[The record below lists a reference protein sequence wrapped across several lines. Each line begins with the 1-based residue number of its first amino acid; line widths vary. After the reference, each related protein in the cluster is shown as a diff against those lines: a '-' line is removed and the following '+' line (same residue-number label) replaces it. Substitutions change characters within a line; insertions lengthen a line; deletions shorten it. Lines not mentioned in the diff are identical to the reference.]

1 MIVFID
7 DPHQGRRRCSPNLP
21 SSIFS
26 TNLCKKTLCLGV
38 REGPLIIV
46 FSKTNFQWCDCV
58 WFMLYLAA
66 LASLEIIPLFTPGI
80 LSKLFQSINITQTA
94 AIRSRFL
101 TERFFQKSVHF
112 HLFLKS
118 HSDLFFPQL
127 IDLFVFTL
135 AVSFMARTFSP
146 STRSFPHLIT
156 LEELLN

>member
-7 DPHQGRRRCSPNLP
+7 DPRQGRRRCTPSPP
-21 SSIFS
+21 SIFS
-26 TNLCKKTLCLGV
+26 TNLCKKPLCLGV

-46 FSKTNFQWCDCV
+46 LNETNFQWCDCV

-66 LASLEIIPLFTPGI
+66 LASLEIISLFVPGI
-80 LSKLFQSINITQTA
+80 LSLLFQSINITQTA

-101 TERFFQKSVHF
+101 TEGFFQKSVHF

-118 HSDLFFPQL
+118 HNDLFFPQL

-135 AVSFMARTFSP
+135 AISFIAKTFSP

>member
-1 MIVFID
+1 MTLIRED
-7 DPHQGRRRCSPNLP
+7 DGERSPSP

-26 TNLCKKTLCLGV
+26 TNLFKKHLCLGV

-46 FSKTNFQWCDCV
+46 LNQTNFQWCDCV

-66 LASLEIIPLFTPGI
+66 LASLEIIPLFAPGI
-80 LSKLFQSINITQTA
+80 LSMLFQSINITQTA

-101 TERFFQKSVHF
+101 TERLFQKSVHF

-118 HSDLFFPQL
+118 HDLFFPQL
-127 IDLFVFTL
+127 TDLFVFIL
-135 AVSFMARTFSP
+135 AISFIARTFSP

-156 LEELLN
+156 LKELLN